1 MSPPTSMATGEV
13 AVVGVTKRFG
23 ETTAVKDLSLT
34 IPHGSYCCLLGPSGC
49 GKTTILRMIAGHEK
63 PTSGD
68 IRIGGQ
74 SVLGLPQVQRGTAMM
89 FQSYALFPH
98 RSVLD
103 NVAFALKMRGVG
115 TADRHARAR
124 ELLTKVQLEKF
135 ADRLPAQLSGGQQ
148 QRVALARALITNPRV
163 LLLDEPLSALDEYL
177 RLRMRGELRR
187 VQKELG
193 ITFVHVTH
201 TQLEAIAV
209 ADTVVVMAQGHI
221 EQAASA
227 RDIFVAPRNAY
238 VARFVGGQNVLSGTV
253 ESTMNGVAAVAG
265 KNGARYAIPVGD
277 RRPMRGSPLWG
288 SIRRDRIAIEKIAP
302 GAKPAVGLNAVVG
315 EVHTLE
321 NQGSYVKVTLDLADN
336 EEFVAHMLD
345 ESFFA
350 HPLDIGER
358 VVARW
363 SASDVKLL
371 EDGPIAEETVSAGSA
386 MATAG

>member
-1 MSPPTSMATGEV
+1 
-13 AVVGVTKRFG
+13 
-23 ETTAVKDLSLT
+23 
-34 IPHGSYCCLLGPSGC
+34 
-49 GKTTILRMIAGHEK
+49 MIAGHEN
-63 PTSGD
+63 PTVGD
-68 IRIGGQ
+68 IRIGGE
-74 SVLGLPQVQRGTAMM
+74 SVVGLPQVRRGTAMM

-103 NVAFALKMRGVG
+103 NVAFALKMRGAG
-115 TADRHARAR
+115 LAERHAKAR
-124 ELLTKVQLEKF
+124 ELLTKVQLENF

-193 ITFVHVTH
+193 ITFIHVTH

-209 ADTVVVMAQGHI
+209 ADTVVVMAHGHI

-227 RDIFVAPRNAY
+227 RDIFIAPRNAY

-253 ESTMNGVAAVAG
+253 ESAMNGTAAVAAE
-265 KNGARYAIPVGD
+265 NGARFAFPVGD
-277 RRPMRGSPLWG
+277 VRPLRGSKLWG
-288 SIRRDRIAIEKIAP
+288 SIRRDRIALEKVPP
-302 GAKPAVGLNAVVG
+302 GSKPAGGLNTIAG
-315 EVHTLE
+315 EVHTIE
-321 NQGSYVKVTLDLADN
+321 NQGSYVKVTLELGHN
-336 EEFVAHMLD
+336 EEFVANLLD
-345 ESFFA
+345 ETFFA
-350 HPLDIGER
+350 NPLDIGDR

-371 EDGPIAEETVSAGSA
+371 DDGPMAHEPAPAQTAV
-386 MATAG
+386 ATAG

>member
-1 MSPPTSMATGEV
+1 MVESNRSGEV
-13 AVVGVTKRFG
+13 EVLGVTKRFG
-23 ETTAVKDLSLT
+23 ETVAIKDLSLT

-49 GKTTILRMIAGHEK
+49 GKTTILRMIAGHEN
-63 PTSGD
+63 PTVGD
-68 IRIGGQ
+68 IRIGGE
-74 SVLGLPQVQRGTAMM
+74 SVVGLPQVRRGTAMM

-103 NVAFALKMRGVG
+103 NVAFALKMRGAG
-115 TADRHARAR
+115 LAERHAKAR
-124 ELLTKVQLEKF
+124 ELLTKVQLENF

-193 ITFVHVTH
+193 ITFIHVTH

-209 ADTVVVMAQGHI
+209 ADTVVVMAHGHI

-227 RDIFVAPRNAY
+227 RDIFIAPRNAY

-253 ESTMNGVAAVAG
+253 ESAMNGTAAVATE
-265 KNGARYAIPVGD
+265 NGARFAFPVGD
-277 RRPMRGSPLWG
+277 VRPLRGSKLWG
-288 SIRRDRIAIEKIAP
+288 SIRRDRIALEKVP
-302 GAKPAVGLNAVVG
+302 RGSKPAGGLNTIAG
-315 EVHTLE
+315 EVHTIE
-321 NQGSYVKVTLDLADN
+321 NQGSYVKVTLELGHN
-336 EEFVAHMLD
+336 EEFVANLLD
-345 ESFFA
+345 ETFFA
-350 HPLDIGER
+350 NPLDIGDR

-363 SASDVKLL
+363 SASDIKLL
-371 EDGPIAEETVSAGSA
+371 DDGPMAHEPAPAQTAV
-386 MATAG
+386 ATAG

>member
-1 MSPPTSMATGEV
+1 MAEASGSGEV

-49 GKTTILRMIAGHEK
+49 GKTTILRMIAGHEN
-63 PTSGD
+63 PTTGD
-68 IRIGGQ
+68 IRIGGE
-74 SVLGLPQVQRGTAMM
+74 SVVGLPQVRRGTAMM

-103 NVAFALKMRGVG
+103 NVAFALKMRGAG
-115 TADRHARAR
+115 LAERHAKAR
-124 ELLTKVQLEKF
+124 EPLTKVQLDNF

-193 ITFVHVTH
+193 ITFIHVTH

-209 ADTVVVMAQGHI
+209 ADTVVVMAHGHI

-227 RDIFVAPRNAY
+227 RDIFIAPRNAY

-253 ESTMNGVAAVAG
+253 ESAMNGTAAVADE
-265 KNGARYAIPVGD
+265 NGARFAFPVGGI
-277 RRPMRGSPLWG
+277 RPLRGSKLWG
-288 SIRRDRIAIEKIAP
+288 SIRRDRIALEKVPP
-302 GAKPAVGLNAVVG
+302 GSKPAGGLNTIAG
-315 EVHTLE
+315 EVHTIE
-321 NQGSYVKVTLDLADN
+321 NQGSYVKVTLELGHN
-336 EEFVAHMLD
+336 EEFVAHLLD
-345 ESFFA
+345 EAFFA
-350 HPLDIGER
+350 NPLDIGDR

-363 SASDVKLL
+363 SASDIKLL
-371 EDGPIAEETVSAGSA
+371 DDGPVAHEPASAQA
-386 MATAG
+386 AVATAG

>member
-1 MSPPTSMATGEV
+1 MSPPISMATGEV

-103 NVAFALKMRGVG
+103 NVAFALKMRGAS
-115 TADRHARAR
+115 TADRHAKAR

-302 GAKPAVGLNAVVG
+302 GAKPAGRAERGGGRGPYAGEPGLVREG
-315 EVHTLE
+315 
-321 NQGSYVKVTLDLADN
+321 D
-336 EEFVAHMLD
+336 
-345 ESFFA
+345 
-350 HPLDIGER
+350 
-358 VVARW
+358 AR
-363 SASDVKLL
+363 
-371 EDGPIAEETVSAGSA
+371 PRRQ
-386 MATAG
+386 